1 MGPAVVRAYLAG
13 PEVFLPD
20 AVAIGEAKKAI
31 CAEHAVEGVYPL
43 DPIAGRAPDYDGE
56 ALFEH
61 CLAHLDACD
70 LVIANLTP
78 FRGPSMDVGTAV
90 EIGYALGAGKA
101 VYGYTNV
108 AADYRDRVG
117 AAEPGE
123 GGWLVEDFG
132 FVDNLM
138 CEGTVRRHGGEPV
151 RTAVDAADPGALLAD
166 LTGFRV
172 AVARA
177 AGDLT

>member
-1 MGPAVVRAYLAG
+1 MAPPRVYLAG

-20 AVAIGEAKKAI
+20 AVALGEAKKAV
-31 CAEHAVEGVYPL
+31 CAEHDLEGVYPL
-43 DPIAGRAPDYDGE
+43 DPFAGSDTAYDGV

-61 CLAHLDACD
+61 CVAHLDRCD
-70 LVIANLTP
+70 AVIANLTP

-90 EIGYALGAGKA
+90 EIGYALGAGCP

-108 AADYRDRVG
+108 ATDYRARV
-117 AAEPGE
+117 EPE
-123 GGWLVEDFG
+123 PGWLVEDFG

-151 RTAVDAADPGALLAD
+151 RTPVASTDPATVLVD

-177 AGDLT
+177 AAALS

>member
-1 MGPAVVRAYLAG
+1 MAVPRAYLAG
-13 PEVFLPD
+13 PEVFLPE
-20 AVAIGEAKKAI
+20 AVALGEAKKAV
-31 CAEHAVEGVYPL
+31 CAEHGLAGVFPL
-43 DPIAGRAPDYDGE
+43 DPVDGRVPAVDGV

-61 CLAHLDACD
+61 CVAHLDRCD

-90 EIGYALGAGKA
+90 EIGYALGVGLP

-108 AADYRDRVG
+108 AADYRDRVDP
-117 AAEPGE
+117 EP
-123 GGWLVEDFG
+123 GWLVEDFG

-138 CEGTVRRHGGEPV
+138 CEGTVRRRGGEPV
-151 RTAVDAADPGALLAD
+151 RTSVASTDPAAVLAD

-172 AVARA
+172 VVARA
-177 AGDLT
+177 ATDLT

>member
-1 MGPAVVRAYLAG
+1 MAAPCAYLAG

-20 AVAIGEAKKAI
+20 AVALGEAKKAI
-31 CAEHAVEGVYPL
+31 CAEHGLEGVYPL
-43 DPIAGRAPDYDGE
+43 DPVDGCAPDYDGV

-61 CLAHLDACD
+61 CVAHLDRCD

-90 EIGYALGAGKA
+90 EIGYALGAGRS

-108 AADYRDRVG
+108 TGDYRDRVDP
-117 AAEPGE
+117 EP
-123 GGWLVEDFG
+123 GWLVEDFG

-138 CEGTVRRHGGEPV
+138 CEGTVRRRGGEPV
-151 RTAVDAADPGALLAD
+151 RTAVATTDAATLLSD

-177 AGDLT
+177 AADLT

>member
-1 MGPAVVRAYLAG
+1 MASLRAYLAG

-31 CAEHAVEGVYPL
+31 CAEHGLEGLYPL
-43 DPIAGRAPDYDGE
+43 DPHEGRAPDFEGV

-61 CLAHLDACD
+61 CLAHLDHCD

-90 EIGYALGAGKA
+90 EIGYALGAGRP

-108 AADYRDRVG
+108 AADYRDRVD
-117 AAEPGE
+117 AEP
-123 GGWLVEDFG
+123 GWLVEDFG

-151 RTAVDAADPGALLAD
+151 RTPVASTDPATVLAD

-177 AGDLT
+177 AAPT

>member
-1 MGPAVVRAYLAG
+1 MAPHRAYLAG

-20 AVAIGEAKKAI
+20 AVTIGEAKKAV
-31 CAEHAVEGVYPL
+31 CAEHGLEGVYPL
-43 DPIAGRAPDYDGE
+43 DPVEGRAPDFEGI

-61 CLAHLDACD
+61 CLAHLDHCG

-90 EIGYALGAGKA
+90 EMGYALGAGRP
-101 VYGYTNV
+101 VFGYTNV
-108 AADYRDRVG
+108 ATDYRDRVD
-117 AAEPGE
+117 AEP
-123 GGWLVEDFG
+123 GWLVEDFG

-138 CEGTVRRHGGEPV
+138 CEGTLRRQGGEPV
-151 RTAVDAADPGALLAD
+151 RTPVASTDPATVLAD

-177 AGDLT
+177 AAALT